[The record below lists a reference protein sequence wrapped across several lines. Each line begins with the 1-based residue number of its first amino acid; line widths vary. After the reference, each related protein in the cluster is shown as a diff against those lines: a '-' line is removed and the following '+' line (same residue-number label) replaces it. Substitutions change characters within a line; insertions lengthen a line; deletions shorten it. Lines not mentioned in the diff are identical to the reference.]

1 MVRKYLHKYAKL
13 GLIVVSVCFL
23 AVVAPLFPLSNN
35 YPMVFGK
42 IDFLTTTSK
51 ASTSNYQPM
60 IIYMD
65 GKEVDVRKYATD
77 NLFGFDCDFG
87 TVHEGKDVSK
97 LLTIYNPNP
106 ETYSVSIEN
115 DSDCIQFTPID
126 SLDIPPH
133 DSIHIMFS
141 LSMKAAKTSMQ
152 RGSFTLLLP
161 NHKIQCGYEFWFLSK
176 QRKIEIIHKNRY
188 FTVDGE
194 KERDGSDIPPFILH
208 GRMLADVRS
217 FCKHLGFQATAT
229 MNDNF
234 SSVTMFYDGN
244 TFYFQDG
251 NDRIIV
257 NGEVVFCDPIQLVHH
272 GRMCLPIRFLAEYA
286 GYEGMWDPA
295 EEKVTLLWDKLEGEK

>member
-1 MVRKYLHKYAKL
+1 VWLMIRKYLHKYAKL
-13 GLIVVSVCFL
+13 GLIVSVISL
-23 AVVAPLFPLSNN
+23 TL
-35 YPMVFGK
+35 VFGK
-42 IDFLTTTSK
+42 IDFLTTTSE
-51 ASTSNYQPM
+51 ASTSTYQPM
-60 IIYMD
+60 VIYMD
-65 GKEVDVRKYATD
+65 GKEMDVRKYTTD
-77 NLFGFDCDFG
+77 NLFGLECHFG
-87 TVHEGKDVSK
+87 TVHEGIDKSK

-133 DSIHIMFS
+133 GSIHIMFS

-152 RGSFTLLLP
+152 RSSFTLILP
-161 NHKIQCGYEFWFLSK
+161 NHEIHCGYEFWFLTK

-188 FTVDGE
+188 FIVDGE
-194 KERDGSDIPPFILH
+194 KERDGADIPPFILH
-208 GRMLADVRS
+208 DRMQADLRS
-217 FCKHLGFQATAT
+217 FAKHLGFIVSTT
-229 MNDNF
+229 NDF

-244 TFYFQDG
+244 TFYFQVG

-286 GYEGMWDPA
+286 GYEVMWDPA
-295 EEKVTLLWDKLEGEK
+295 EEKVTLLWDNN

>member
-1 MVRKYLHKYAKL
+1 MNNIFKKT
-13 GLIVVSVCFL
+13 IVFVITAIVCL
-23 AVVAPLFPLSNN
+23 LPLSNH
-35 YPMVFGK
+35 YPMVSGK
-42 IDFLTTTSK
+42 TDILTKPSEV
-51 ASTSNYQPM
+51 STSTYQPM

-126 SLDIPPH
+126 SLDIPPQR
-133 DSIHIMFS
+133 SINIMFT
-141 LSMKAAKTSMQ
+141 LSMKASKTSMQ
-152 RGSFTLLLP
+152 RSSFTLILP
-161 NHKIQCGYEFWFLSK
+161 NHEIQCGYEFWFLSK

-188 FTVDGE
+188 FIVDGE

-208 GRMLADVRS
+208 DRLQADLRS
-217 FCKHLGFQATAT
+217 FAKHLGFIVSTT
-229 MNDNF
+229 NDF
-234 SSVTMFYDGN
+234 SSVTMFYDDN

-272 GRMCLPIRFLAEYA
+272 GRMCLPVRFLAEYA
-286 GYEGMWDPA
+286 GYEVMWDPD
-295 EEKVTLLWDKLEGEK
+295 EEKATLLWDKD